1 MLSQKVN
8 NMFHKINIKENMIL
22 SAQGWAS
29 LTLTGISQ
37 DLNSYQSAEHLK
49 KEKCLFVTILI
60 LRNIFGDKIVQL

>member
-8 NMFHKINIKENMIL
+8 IMFHKINIKENIL
-22 SAQGWAS
+22 SPQGWAS

-49 KEKCLFVTILI
+49 KEKYLFVTILI